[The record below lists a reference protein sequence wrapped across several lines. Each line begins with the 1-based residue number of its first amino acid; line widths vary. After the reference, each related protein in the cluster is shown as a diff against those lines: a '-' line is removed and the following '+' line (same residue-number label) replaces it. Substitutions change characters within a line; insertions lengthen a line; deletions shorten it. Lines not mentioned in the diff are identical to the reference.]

1 MLFTR
6 WVRNKPTIG
15 FCDKPDCVRHAQELL
30 AAMDSS
36 ASPCDNFYKFTCGSW
51 RPKRMESSM
60 IGRIY
65 DESAEIAISEMESKA
80 DAVLPVAAE
89 FYQTCADKRAQKESE
104 LAIFNSLKE
113 DMGLTWPNRKRS
125 AKIDPLTVL
134 LNLTINWNFHMLFN
148 LRAFPIYKGRPQT
161 LYIRRGILSSWRP
174 LELQTFTENVRRHL
188 KQLSVTITKEEVENL
203 FVVVRNISS
212 SALNVPPGATN
223 EVLIR
228 LENFAKHMKT
238 RTADTWKKL
247 LNGFHKPDYS
257 WNPESF
263 VFVEDTRIL
272 LQFDSLLKEY
282 QTREESLLEGFSWV
296 YIQSML
302 WSVVGN
308 HELLPP
314 DGNADLM
321 EKFKKSCLDNVQSF
335 FGLVVSARHLYAR
348 YNDTVRKKLDT
359 FYESV
364 RGQAVTDVKAAGWI
378 QDSIKEKV
386 ITKIQDM
393 GFNAMPEES
402 FFSKIALANLY
413 RDFST
418 TSGSFM
424 RNYISVARAYRQVI
438 GHESFVSVYSKRLGG
453 GAPSRYN
460 YYYNIAFMSLGALEP
475 PLFYLDGTLAIR
487 YGAVGTLIA
496 ECMVRSFDKQGI
508 LVNDRGEQEPWWG
521 STTDYDKVVNCDM
534 FRGTG
539 KSGSDRDKAALFPLA
554 PALSASFRAY
564 RAAIQKIKGDPDQLR
579 LKGLEDYSDDQVFFM
594 TYCLMRCNTGGK
606 EHMCNIPVR
615 NTKMFATVFQCP
627 PDSPMNPNPK
637 NKCTVLD

>member
-1 MLFTR
+1 MADASKKKRRTSSTSSKSSTLKPLSKTKAKISKGKSASYLGQERIPSASSVDKGTLKQNAKTICLLVVAVLFVGAGWMLFTR

-113 DMGLTWPNRKRS
+113 DMG
-125 AKIDPLTVL
+125 
-134 LNLTINWNFHMLFN
+134 
-148 LRAFPIYKGRPQT
+148 
-161 LYIRRGILSSWRP
+161 
-174 LELQTFTENVRRHL
+174 
-188 KQLSVTITKEEVENL
+188 
-203 FVVVRNISS
+203 
-212 SALNVPPGATN
+212 ATN

-314 DGNADLM
+314 DGNTDLM

-521 STTDYDKVVNCDM
+521 STADYDKVVNCDM